1 MLQMLYLFYDL
12 GLLSFKL
19 NPIFESLL
27 KKENLLE
34 SLLGHL
40 VPGYILELG
49 TGNRAGTGGL
59 SGDFSGH
66 SLLIL
71 SLCKPGTSVYLISAN
86 QKVASSSCL
95 IYVLFV

>member
-1 MLQMLYLFYDL
+1 MLYLFYDL

-49 TGNRAGTGGL
+49 TEREL
-59 SGDFSGH
+59 GDSVETF
-66 SLLIL
+66 LDIL
-71 SLCKPGTSVYLISAN
+71 CLFFLSAN
-86 QKVASSSCL
+86 Q
-95 IYVLFV
+95 VLLFI